1 MIERDRGSEAL
12 EARTREFALRVI
24 RLVASL
30 PRGLSAHVIGRQ
42 LLRAATSVGANYR
55 AACRARLRA
64 EFIAKVGIVEEEI
77 DPSIYW
83 MELLIGANLVPE
95 AKLSDLMAEADEIAA
110 IRVASVRTV
119 RRNSRKEG

>member
-55 AACRARLRA
+55 AACRAHGGGGRDRGNQGRIGPHSQK
-64 EFIAKVGIVEEEI
+64 EQPEGRIGSIEPSR
-77 DPSIYW
+77 DPHS
-83 MELLIGANLVPE
+83 A
-95 AKLSDLMAEADEIAA
+95 
-110 IRVASVRTV
+110 VRTPH
-119 RRNSRKEG
+119 SEGMASWDG